1 MSNISF
7 DCTALAVLFYCPK
20 EVHMI
25 KVKITKN
32 VINKSVSPLGSALTP
47 RLIVCT
53 VIGLAAAIATF
64 FALKDSIEFNALM
77 WIVFAEI
84 ALFVSLGIQINGVG
98 VLNLLF
104 GKQKDIRPFNRK
116 GVFNDENESI
126 F

>member
-1 MSNISF
+1 
-7 DCTALAVLFYCPK
+7 
-20 EVHMI
+20 MI

-53 VIGLAAAIATF
+53 VLGLAAAIATF

-104 GKQKDIRPFNRK
+104 GKQKDTRLFNRK